1 MRTSTLLLLGL
12 LPVIGYGQNLLP
24 NGNFDQGAGNL
35 GGWEAFAN
43 FEATNGTDTISSDW
57 GLADA
62 PVVAPGDGTAVFGM
76 NDQLANDDSTWAG
89 ATQQM
94 NFQANLWTPD
104 NNAGVTPTVDLYGQ
118 TVTFSGNAV
127 VTEAYAAGNTAEAFI
142 QFLDQGY
149 AQTFIETVD
158 VTGLASGGAFEI
170 SALVPSGA
178 ALNIVQVGFINSGIE
193 GTAGEM
199 TVSNLSVT
207 AVPEPSLM
215 AAAAGL
221 AGLGVVFMRRRL
233 RKR

>member
-1 MRTSTLLLLGL
+1 MKKSTLLLLGL
-12 LPVIGYGQNLLP
+12 FPVIGYGQNLLP
-24 NGNFDQGAGNL
+24 NGNFDQGATNL
-35 GGWEAFAN
+35 DGWEAFAN
-43 FEATNGTDTISSDW
+43 FEAPDGSALSSAW

-76 NDQLANDDSTWAG
+76 NDQLATADSNWAG

-104 NNAGVTPTVDLYGQ
+104 NSDGVTPTVDLYGQ
-118 TVTFSGNAV
+118 TVTFSGNAEV
-127 VTEAYAAGNTAEAFI
+127 SEAYADGNSGEAFL

-158 VTGLASGGAFEI
+158 ITDLGSGGAFEI
-170 SALVPSGA
+170 SALVPSDA
-178 ALNIVQVGFINSGIE
+178 ALNIVQVGFINSGVE

-215 AAAAGL
+215 AAVAGL
-221 AGLGVVFMRRRL
+221 AGLGVVFVRRRL
-233 RKR
+233 RKN

>member
-12 LPVIGYGQNLLP
+12 FPALGYGQNLLP
-24 NGNFDQGAGNL
+24 NGNFDQGATNL
-35 GGWEAFAN
+35 DGWEAFAN
-43 FEATNGTDTISSDW
+43 FEATDGTPLSSGW

-76 NDQLANDDSTWAG
+76 NDQLATDDPFWAG

-158 VTGLASGGAFEI
+158 VTGLPSGGAFEV

-215 AAAAGL
+215 AAVAGL